1 MEKNASFGQKITT
14 NNIIVSSSDDGLN
27 LSVANLKRKI
37 DLATG
42 QKKIDLLVK
51 NASIINVFSGEIHK
65 DNVAIADGIFVGF
78 GHTEEYDQY
87 DAQDVIDAQ
96 GRFMCPGL
104 IDGHIHLE
112 STFLVPREF
121 CSIVASHGTSAV
133 ICDPHEIANVLGLP
147 GIDYFLNSSSG
158 LPVKVYAM
166 MPSCVP
172 ATNME
177 TSGAVILDKEIR
189 QYLDCN
195 PDLVIGLAEMMNYPG
210 VISQD
215 SQTLSKLIA
224 VGSRHKDGHAPLVSG
239 RSLDAYIIAGLGS
252 DHECTNLS
260 EAVEKLRKGMHIM
273 IRQGAQERNLQNLIP
288 LINDFNSTHISLVSD
303 DRDVIDLEEN
313 GHMDHLVRTAISFG
327 LPPVRAIQMASINT
341 ARYFGLKN
349 IGAIAP
355 GFRADFILLD
365 DLESFSIS
373 EVFLNGKR
381 IDLNYSDIDYG
392 VINSSSQIGSKVNEM
407 TSDVCINSDATYLPQ
422 PASSSSSSISI
433 LQNNTMHIKSL
444 DDPNIFSIAAK
455 PAAISSSL
463 ASIQVIGVIPGQIIT
478 QKRIIRPKVNEDYQ
492 PLADTYRDIAK
503 LAVIERHHKTGNI
516 GLGFIQGLGLKTGA
530 IASSV
535 AHDSHNLVVAGMND
549 IDMLTAAKH
558 ISLIGGGLAVV
569 DNGQVIASLS
579 LPIAGLMSDQNI
591 SSVISNLTAVNEACI
606 TLGDNIIKD
615 PFMLLSFM
623 SLPVVPSLKLTDKGL
638 VDVDRFEFTNLWV
651 D

>member
-1 MEKNASFGQKITT
+1 MENASNFGQKVISDKV
-14 NNIIVSSSDDGLN
+14 IVSSSDDLN
-27 LSVANLKRKI
+27 SSMANLKRKI
-37 DLATG
+37 DLAKG
-42 QKKIDLLVK
+42 QKKVDLLVK
-51 NASIINVFSGEIHK
+51 NANIVNVFSGEIHN

-78 GHTEEYDQY
+78 GHTEEYKEY
-87 DAQDVIDAQ
+87 DAQDIIDVQ

-189 QYLDCN
+189 QYMDRN
-195 PDLVIGLAEMMNYPG
+195 PDLVIGLAEMMNYPC

-224 VGSRHKDGHAPLVSG
+224 VGTKPKDGHAPLVSG

-273 IRQGAQERNLQNLIP
+273 IRQGAHERNLQNLIP

-327 LPPVRAIQMASINT
+327 LPPIRAIQMASINT

-349 IGAIAP
+349 MGAIAP

-365 DLESFSIS
+365 DLKSFRIS
-373 EVFLNGKR
+373 DVFLDGKR
-381 IDLNYSDIDYG
+381 INLNYSGGHGDG
-392 VINSSSQIGSKVNEM
+392 INSSQIGIKVKGM
-407 TSDVCINSDATYLPQ
+407 TSDIWVNSDDTQLLQ
-422 PASSSSSSISI
+422 STASSSLSI
-433 LQNNTMHIKSL
+433 LKNNTMRIKSL
-444 DDPNIFSIAAK
+444 DDPNIFSTPAK
-455 PAAISSSL
+455 PTTSSSL
-463 ASIQVIGVIPGQIIT
+463 ASIQVIGVIPGQLIT
-478 QKRIIRPKVNEDYQ
+478 EKRVIRPKVNEDHQ
-492 PLADTYRDIAK
+492 PLADT
-503 LAVIERHHKTGNI
+503 IEI
-516 GLGFIQGLGLKTGA
+516 
-530 IASSV
+530 
-535 AHDSHNLVVAGMND
+535 
-549 IDMLTAAKH
+549 
-558 ISLIGGGLAVV
+558 
-569 DNGQVIASLS
+569 
-579 LPIAGLMSDQNI
+579 
-591 SSVISNLTAVNEACI
+591 
-606 TLGDNIIKD
+606 
-615 PFMLLSFM
+615 
-623 SLPVVPSLKLTDKGL
+623 
-638 VDVDRFEFTNLWV
+638 
-651 D
+651 

>member
-1 MEKNASFGQKITT
+1 MENASNFGQKVITDKV
-14 NNIIVSSSDDGLN
+14 IVSSSDDLN
-27 LSVANLKRKI
+27 LSMANLKRKI
-37 DLATG
+37 DLAKG
-42 QKKIDLLVK
+42 QKKVDLLVK
-51 NASIINVFSGEIHK
+51 NANIVNVFSGEIHN

-78 GHTEEYDQY
+78 GHTEEYKEY
-87 DAQDVIDAQ
+87 DAKDIIDVQ

-189 QYLDCN
+189 QYMDRN
-195 PDLVIGLAEMMNYPG
+195 PDLVIGLAEMMNYPC

-224 VGSRHKDGHAPLVSG
+224 VGTKPKDGHAPLVSG

-273 IRQGAQERNLQNLIP
+273 IRQGAHERNLQNLIP

-327 LPPVRAIQMASINT
+327 LPPIRAIQMASINT

-349 IGAIAP
+349 MGAIAP

-365 DLESFSIS
+365 DLKSFRIS
-373 EVFLNGKR
+373 DVFLDGKR
-381 IDLNYSDIDYG
+381 INLNYSGGHGDG
-392 VINSSSQIGSKVNEM
+392 INSSQIGIKVKGM
-407 TSDVCINSDATYLPQ
+407 TSDIWVNSDDTQLLQ
-422 PASSSSSSISI
+422 STASSSLSI
-433 LQNNTMHIKSL
+433 LQNNTIRIKTL
-444 DDPNIFSIAAK
+444 DDPNIFSTPAK
-455 PAAISSSL
+455 PTTSSSL
-463 ASIQVIGVIPGQIIT
+463 ASIQVIGVIPGQLIT
-478 QKRIIRPKVNEDYQ
+478 QKRVIRPKVNEDHQ

-530 IASSV
+530 IVSSV

-549 IDMLTAAKH
+549 MDMLTAAKH

-569 DNGQVIASLS
+569 DNCQVIASLP

-591 SSVISNLTAVNEACI
+591 SSVISNLTAVNEACRR
-606 TLGDNIIKD
+606 LGDNIIKD

-623 SLPVVPSLKLTDKGL
+623 SLPVIPSLKLTDKGL

>member
-1 MEKNASFGQKITT
+1 MENASNFGQKVISDKV
-14 NNIIVSSSDDGLN
+14 IVSSSDDLN
-27 LSVANLKRKI
+27 SSMANLKRKI
-37 DLATG
+37 DLAKG
-42 QKKIDLLVK
+42 QKKVDLLVK
-51 NASIINVFSGEIHK
+51 NANIVNVFSGEIHN

-78 GHTEEYDQY
+78 GHTEEYKEY
-87 DAQDVIDAQ
+87 DAQDIIDVQ

-189 QYLDCN
+189 QYMDRN
-195 PDLVIGLAEMMNYPG
+195 PDLVIGLAEMMNYPC

-224 VGSRHKDGHAPLVSG
+224 VGTKPKDGHAPLVSG

-273 IRQGAQERNLQNLIP
+273 IRQGAHERNLQNLIP

-327 LPPVRAIQMASINT
+327 LPPIRAIQMASINT

-349 IGAIAP
+349 MGAIAP

-365 DLESFSIS
+365 DLKSFRIS
-373 EVFLNGKR
+373 DVFLNGKR
-381 IDLNYSDIDYG
+381 INLNYSGGHGDG
-392 VINSSSQIGSKVNEM
+392 INSSQIGIKVKGM
-407 TSDVCINSDATYLPQ
+407 TSDIWVNSDDTQLLQ
-422 PASSSSSSISI
+422 STASSSLSI
-433 LQNNTMHIKSL
+433 LQNNTMRIKSL
-444 DDPNIFSIAAK
+444 DDPNIFSTPAK
-455 PAAISSSL
+455 PTTSSL
-463 ASIQVIGVIPGQIIT
+463 ASIQVIGVIPGQLIT
-478 QKRIIRPKVNEDYQ
+478 QKRVIRPKVNEDHQ

-530 IASSV
+530 IVSSV

-549 IDMLTAAKH
+549 MDMLTAAKH

-569 DNGQVIASLS
+569 DNCQVIASLP

-591 SSVISNLTAVNEACI
+591 SSVISNLTAVNEACRR
-606 TLGDNIIKD
+606 LGDNIIKD

-623 SLPVVPSLKLTDKGL
+623 SLPVIPSLKLTDKGL

>member
-1 MEKNASFGQKITT
+1 MENASNFGQKVITDKV
-14 NNIIVSSSDDGLN
+14 IVSSSDDLN
-27 LSVANLKRKI
+27 SSMANLKRKI
-37 DLATG
+37 DLAKG
-42 QKKIDLLVK
+42 QKKVDLLVK
-51 NASIINVFSGEIHK
+51 NANIVNVFSGEIHN

-78 GHTEEYDQY
+78 GHTEEYKEY
-87 DAQDVIDAQ
+87 DAQDIIDVR

-189 QYLDCN
+189 QYMDRN
-195 PDLVIGLAEMMNYPG
+195 PDLVIGLAEMMNYPC

-224 VGSRHKDGHAPLVSG
+224 VGTKPKDGHAPLVSG

-273 IRQGAQERNLQNLIP
+273 IRQGAHERNLQNLIP

-327 LPPVRAIQMASINT
+327 LPPIRAIQMASINT

-349 IGAIAP
+349 MGAIAP

-365 DLESFSIS
+365 DLKSFRIS
-373 EVFLNGKR
+373 DVFLDGKR
-381 IDLNYSDIDYG
+381 INLNYSGGHGDG
-392 VINSSSQIGSKVNEM
+392 INSSQIGIKVKGM
-407 TSDVCINSDATYLPQ
+407 TSDIWVNSDDTQLLQ
-422 PASSSSSSISI
+422 STASSSLSI
-433 LQNNTMHIKSL
+433 LQNNTIRIKTL
-444 DDPNIFSIAAK
+444 DDPNIFSTPAK
-455 PAAISSSL
+455 PTTSSSL
-463 ASIQVIGVIPGQIIT
+463 ASIQVIGVIPGQLIT
-478 QKRIIRPKVNEDYQ
+478 QKRVIRPKVNEDHQ

-530 IASSV
+530 IVSSV

-549 IDMLTAAKH
+549 MDMLTAAKH

-569 DNGQVIASLS
+569 DNCQVIASLP

-591 SSVISNLTAVNEACI
+591 SSVISNLTAVNEACRR
-606 TLGDNIIKD
+606 LGDNIIKD

-623 SLPVVPSLKLTDKGL
+623 SLPVIPSLKLTDKGL

>member
-1 MEKNASFGQKITT
+1 MENASNFGQKVITDKV
-14 NNIIVSSSDDGLN
+14 IVSSSDDLN
-27 LSVANLKRKI
+27 SSMANLKRKI
-37 DLATG
+37 DLAKG
-42 QKKIDLLVK
+42 QKKVDLLVK
-51 NASIINVFSGEIHK
+51 NANIVNVFSGEIHN

-78 GHTEEYDQY
+78 GHTEEYKEY
-87 DAQDVIDAQ
+87 DAQDIIDVR

-147 GIDYFLNSSSG
+147 GIDYFLNSSSR

-189 QYLDCN
+189 QYMDRN
-195 PDLVIGLAEMMNYPG
+195 PDLVIGLAEMMNYPC

-224 VGSRHKDGHAPLVSG
+224 VGTKPKDGHAPLVSG

-273 IRQGAQERNLQNLIP
+273 IRQGAHERNLQNLIP

-327 LPPVRAIQMASINT
+327 LPPIRAIQMASINT

-349 IGAIAP
+349 MGAIAP

-365 DLESFSIS
+365 DLKSFRIS
-373 EVFLNGKR
+373 DVFLDGKR
-381 IDLNYSDIDYG
+381 INLNYSGGHGDG
-392 VINSSSQIGSKVNEM
+392 INSSQIGIKVKGM
-407 TSDVCINSDATYLPQ
+407 TSDIWVNSDDTQLLQ
-422 PASSSSSSISI
+422 STASSSLSI
-433 LQNNTMHIKSL
+433 LQNNTIRIKTL
-444 DDPNIFSIAAK
+444 DDPNIFSTPAK
-455 PAAISSSL
+455 PTTSSSL
-463 ASIQVIGVIPGQIIT
+463 ASIQVIGVIPGQLIT
-478 QKRIIRPKVNEDYQ
+478 QKRVIRPKVNEDHQ

-530 IASSV
+530 IVSSV

-549 IDMLTAAKH
+549 MDMLTAAKH

-569 DNGQVIASLS
+569 DNCQVIASLP

-591 SSVISNLTAVNEACI
+591 SSVISNLTAVNEACRR
-606 TLGDNIIKD
+606 LGDSIIKD

-623 SLPVVPSLKLTDKGL
+623 SLPVIPSLKLTDKGL